1 MSVSQQS
8 IDTGSSK
15 DNLVKQEAILNC
27 NDRKWLSF
35 LCILGLSSVLQTNI
49 FTYYPDC
56 GAQRF
61 KHLFNCMVQQR
72 LKKTFKKGFDDFHIL
87 FRYDAIV
94 QAGEAFQPNHFV
106 PLLFYTH
113 NTSAKTEICSCRIGF
128 QNTKLAPILSKNVS
142 KKPDT
147 NISSFFKPTV
157 NLTFHK
163 APNETFSSSAALRT
177 HQNIDKYKHISQSIN
192 VNQKALLLALSLP
205 LRKNLIILTILILL
219 CIEINAK
226 VWVLLSFVV

>member
-15 DNLVKQEAILNC
+15 EEAILNC
-27 NDRKWLSF
+27 NDGKWSSF

-49 FTYYPDC
+49 FTYYADC

-61 KHLFNCMVQQR
+61 KHLFNCMLQQR
-72 LKKTFKKGFDDFHIL
+72 LKVKKGFDDFHIL
-87 FRYDAIV
+87 FCYDAIV

-106 PLLFYTH
+106 PLLFYTR

-163 APNETFSSSAALRT
+163 APNETFSSSAALRA

-205 LRKNLIILTILILL
+205 LRKNLIILAILILF

>member
-27 NDRKWLSF
+27 NDGKWSSF

-61 KHLFNCMVQQR
+61 KHLFNCMLQQH
-72 LKKTFKKGFDDFHIL
+72 LKVKKGFDDFHIL
-87 FRYDAIV
+87 FCYDGIV

-113 NTSAKTEICSCRIGF
+113 NTSAETEICGCRTGF
-128 QNTKLAPILSKNVS
+128 QKTKLAPILSKNVS

-163 APNETFSSSAALRT
+163 APNETFSSSAALCLIKT
-177 HQNIDKYKHISQSIN
+177 LININIYLSQ
-192 VNQKALLLALSLP
+192 
-205 LRKNLIILTILILL
+205 
-219 CIEINAK
+219 
-226 VWVLLSFVV
+226 